1 MSDIAYFI
9 KKDQVAVVQKKMDVG
24 SSIDKIHKMINKKN
38 AEKIFIVT
46 NYGEGR
52 VVVAE
57 ISINQLYTDKHSE
70 WPYRVSGDTNS
81 KIINPPKSF
90 EKMFPNKPFTN
101 SLIRY
106 V

>member
-24 SSIDKIHKMINKKN
+24 SSFDKIHKMITKKN
-38 AEKIFIVT
+38 AENIFIVT
-46 NYGEGR
+46 NYGKGR

-81 KIINPPKSF
+81 KIIDPPKQF

>member
-1 MSDIAYFI
+1 MSDIAYYI

-90 EKMFPNKPFTN
+90 EKMFPNKSFTN